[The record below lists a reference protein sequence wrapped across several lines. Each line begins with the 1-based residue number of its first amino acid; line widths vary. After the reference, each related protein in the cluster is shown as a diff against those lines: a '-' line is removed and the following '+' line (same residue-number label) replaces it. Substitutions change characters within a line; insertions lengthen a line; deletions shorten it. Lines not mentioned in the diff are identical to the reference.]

1 MSALFML
8 LFLVVPIVELVIFT
22 VVVDAIGLGNTV
34 LVILAT
40 AVLGASLVRWQG
52 TSVFRR
58 FQEDRMLGR
67 IPAAPII
74 HGVLILVGGALLLT
88 PGFLTDGVGF
98 SLMVPPVREAVYRVT
113 RRLVQR
119 RTILFR

>member
-1 MSALFML
+1 ML

-58 FQEDRMLGR
+58 FQEDRLLGR
-67 IPAAPII
+67 VPAAPIM

-98 SLMVPPVREAVYRVT
+98 SLMIPPVREAVYRVA

-119 RTILFR
+119 RTIQFR